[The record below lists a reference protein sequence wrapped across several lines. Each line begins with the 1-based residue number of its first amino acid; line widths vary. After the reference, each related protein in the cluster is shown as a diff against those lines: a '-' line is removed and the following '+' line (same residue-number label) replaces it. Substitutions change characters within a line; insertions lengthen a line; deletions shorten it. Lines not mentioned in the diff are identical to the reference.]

1 MQRECV
7 SHSVWPKYRVDV
19 GKREYTKLE
28 RFAEAF
34 MKALPCNDNHYHF
47 LMTGLTAATIVNL
60 SDSME

>member
-1 MQRECV
+1 MWKCKRECV

-34 MKALPCNDNHYHF
+34 MKAPL
-47 LMTGLTAATIVNL
+47 
-60 SDSME
+60 